1 MKKALCNK
9 LVSKVEGIE
18 NKIPSTTG
26 LHNKSQCDTDKK
38 KSIKNIEDVDNK
50 WISTENSEY
59 KWFWQR
65 WIQNIN
71 RVFFLPKD
79 EFFFFLIKSFGINC
93 FYWDLKVG
101 NIVFVSLLRQSLDNP

>member
-1 MKKALCNK
+1 MCNK
-9 LVSKVEGIE
+9 LVSKVESIE

-59 KWFWQR
+59 K
-65 WIQNIN
+65 
-71 RVFFLPKD
+71 
-79 EFFFFLIKSFGINC
+79 
-93 FYWDLKVG
+93 
-101 NIVFVSLLRQSLDNP
+101 